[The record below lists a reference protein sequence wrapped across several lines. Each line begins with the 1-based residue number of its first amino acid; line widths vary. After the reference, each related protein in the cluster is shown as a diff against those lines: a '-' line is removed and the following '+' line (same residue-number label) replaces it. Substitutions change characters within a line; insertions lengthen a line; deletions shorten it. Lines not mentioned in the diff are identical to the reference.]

1 LKANTNNG
9 GAFILRKSSASS
21 TGYVITCLER
31 KLSAFEVI
39 HYKVEL
45 DENGKYYIS
54 DKTDLFS
61 SWKELF
67 LHSPKLITFSP
78 LYNVEFL
85 EKAQYLTKTVENL
98 SPDANE
104 TFGLIPNKSQIEKL
118 MSKDRL
124 DENDESKNPN
134 GTTYV
139 TFPMEEDKKNKNET
153 AYQTLLELK
162 PQEKRE
168 SKEISS
174 EEKNK
179 NETTYQTFLDL
190 KPQEKRNSKEVDST
204 YQTTLELKKMQDKK
218 NQKNKKEKEEEISPN
233 QYEQFPDNASKKFT
247 PPPKEEKEEKEN
259 TEKKRRKNG
268 RNSFCSKD
276 HHRSSVF

>member
-1 LKANTNNG
+1 LSAIKTLETIDPADAPFFHDTDRDNSVKILKNYLKANTNNG

-85 EKAQYLTKTVENL
+85 EKAQYLTKTVENM

-139 TFPMEEDKKNKNET
+139 TFPMEEDKKNK
-153 AYQTLLELK
+153 
-162 PQEKRE
+162 
-168 SKEISS
+168 
-174 EEKNK
+174 
-179 NETTYQTFLDL
+179 
-190 KPQEKRNSKEVDST
+190 KRNSLS
-204 YQTTLELKKMQDKK
+204 
-218 NQKNKKEKEEEISPN
+218 
-233 QYEQFPDNASKKFT
+233 
-247 PPPKEEKEEKEN
+247 
-259 TEKKRRKNG
+259 
-268 RNSFCSKD
+268 NS
-276 HHRSSVF
+276 VGT